1 MPYFAQLPLSC
12 YFAVIKFR
20 GKSGLNYQYV
30 LQRLLSAIVVVLGVT
45 IVVFIIVQVVPG
57 DPARVMLGPYA
68 SDEAVLGLRERLGL
82 DRPIPEQYLLWLG
95 RAVRGDL
102 GQSLLNGQE
111 VSALLA
117 GRIGPSFELAM
128 VSLAIALAIAFPIGL
143 ISALKPGSGIDVV
156 TTLFSQIGVSV
167 PTFWMGILLVIVVSL
182 NLGWLPPSGYTPIT
196 EDPWDWLA
204 HIILPA
210 FTAGFVSASI
220 QTRFIR
226 SAMLDVLNANYVQTA
241 RAKGLA
247 ERAVVLNHA
256 LRNALIN
263 IVTIIGLQ
271 VTALFSGIV
280 IVEVVFSWPG
290 LGRLALNAVEE
301 RDYPLLQGAVLVVA
315 IMVTMVNL
323 FVDLLYFLLDPRI
336 EYV

>member
-1 MPYFAQLPLSC
+1 
-12 YFAVIKFR
+12 
-20 GKSGLNYQYV
+20 LNYQYV
-30 LQRLLSAIVVVLGVT
+30 AQRLLLALVVVLGIT
-45 IVVFIIVQVVPG
+45 FVVFMIMQIVPG
-57 DPARVMLGPYA
+57 DPARVILGPYA
-68 SDEAVLGLRERLGL
+68 SDESVAGLRDRLGL
-82 DRPIPEQYLLWLG
+82 DRPFLEQYLTWLSK
-95 RAVRGDL
+95 AVRGDF
-102 GQSLLNGQE
+102 GQSLLNSQE
-111 VSALLA
+111 VAPQLR

-128 VSLAIALAIAFPIGL
+128 VSLVIGLVIAFPIGI
-143 ISALKPGSGIDVV
+143 ISALRPGSAIDIIATV
-156 TTLFSQIGVSV
+156 FSQIGVSI
-167 PTFWMGILLVIVVSL
+167 PSFWMGILLIIIFSL
-182 NLGWLPPSGYTPIT
+182 NLDLLPPSGYTPIW
-196 EDPWDWLA
+196 EDAGDWLA

-247 ERAVVLNHA
+247 ERTVIMRHA

-271 VTALFSGIV
+271 ITALFSGIV

-290 LGRLALNAVEE
+290 LGRLAFNAVEE
-301 RDYPLLQGAVLVVA
+301 RDYPLLQGAVMVVA
-315 IMVTMVNL
+315 VMVTLVNL

-336 EYV
+336 EYA

>member
-1 MPYFAQLPLSC
+1 M
-12 YFAVIKFR
+12 
-20 GKSGLNYQYV
+20 NYQYIV
-30 LQRLLSAIVVVLGVT
+30 QRLLLALVVILGVT
-45 IVVFIIVQVVPG
+45 FVVFMIMQIVPG
-57 DPARVMLGPYA
+57 DPARVVLGPYA
-68 SDEAVLGLRERLGL
+68 NDESVRGLRDRLGL
-82 DRPIPEQYLLWLG
+82 DRPFLEQYISWLG
-95 RAVRGDL
+95 GALQGDF

-111 VSALLA
+111 VAPQLW

-128 VSLAIALAIAFPIGL
+128 VSLAIGLAIAFPIGI
-143 ISALKPGSGIDVV
+143 ISALKPGSAIDIVA
-156 TTLFSQIGVSV
+156 TMFSQIGVSV
-167 PTFWMGILLVIVVSL
+167 PTFWMGILLVIIFSL
-182 NLGWLPPSGYTPIT
+182 NLNLLPPSGYTPIA
-196 EDPWDWLA
+196 EDPGDWLA

-226 SAMLDVLNANYVQTA
+226 SAMLDVLNANYIQTA

-247 ERAVVLNHA
+247 ERTVVGRHA

-271 VTALFSGIV
+271 ITALFSGIV

-290 LGRLALNAVEE
+290 LGRLAFNAVEE

-315 IMVTMVNL
+315 VMVTLVNL
-323 FVDLLYFLLDPRI
+323 LVDLLYFLLDPRI

>member
-1 MPYFAQLPLSC
+1 M
-12 YFAVIKFR
+12 
-20 GKSGLNYQYV
+20 NYQYIV
-30 LQRLLSAIVVVLGVT
+30 QRLLLALVVVLGVT
-45 IVVFIIVQVVPG
+45 FVVFMIMQIVPG
-57 DPARVMLGPYA
+57 DPARVVLGPYA
-68 SDEAVLGLRERLGL
+68 NDEAVAGLRDRLGL
-82 DRPIPEQYLLWLG
+82 DRPFLEQYVSWLG
-95 RAVRGDL
+95 DALRGDF

-111 VSALLA
+111 VAPQLW

-128 VSLAIALAIAFPIGL
+128 VSLAIGLAIAFPIGI
-143 ISALKPGSGIDVV
+143 ISALKPGSAIDIAA
-156 TTLFSQIGVSV
+156 TMFSQIGVSV
-167 PTFWMGILLVIVVSL
+167 PTFWMGIVLVIVFSL
-182 NLGWLPPSGYTPIT
+182 NLDLLPPSGYTSIA
-196 EDPWDWLA
+196 EDPGDWLA

-226 SAMLDVLNANYVQTA
+226 SAMLDVLNANYIQTA

-247 ERAVVLNHA
+247 ERTVVVRHA

-271 VTALFSGIV
+271 ITALFSGIV

-290 LGRLALNAVEE
+290 LGRLAFNAVEE

-315 IMVTMVNL
+315 VMVTLVNL
-323 FVDLLYFLLDPRI
+323 LVDLLYFLLDPRI

>member
-1 MPYFAQLPLSC
+1 M
-12 YFAVIKFR
+12 
-20 GKSGLNYQYV
+20 NYQYV
-30 LQRLLSAIVVVLGVT
+30 VQRLLLALVVVLGIT
-45 IVVFIIVQVVPG
+45 FVVFMIMQIVPG
-57 DPARVMLGPYA
+57 DPARVILGPYA
-68 SDEAVLGLRERLGL
+68 SDESVAGLRDRLGL
-82 DRPIPEQYLLWLG
+82 DRPFFEQYLTWLSKV
-95 RAVRGDL
+95 ARGDF

-111 VSALLA
+111 VAPQLR

-128 VSLAIALAIAFPIGL
+128 VSLVIGLVIAFPIGI
-143 ISALKPGSGIDVV
+143 ISALKPGSAIDIIA
-156 TTLFSQIGVSV
+156 TIFSQIGVSV
-167 PTFWMGILLVIVVSL
+167 PSFWMGILLIIIFSL
-182 NLGWLPPSGYTPIT
+182 NLELLPPSGYTPIG
-196 EDPWDWLA
+196 EDAGDWLA

-241 RAKGLA
+241 RAKGLT
-247 ERAVVLNHA
+247 ERRVVMRHA

-271 VTALFSGIV
+271 ITALFSGIV

-290 LGRLALNAVEE
+290 LGRLAFNAVEE
-301 RDYPLLQGAVLVVA
+301 RDYPLLQGAVMVVA
-315 IMVTMVNL
+315 IMVTLVNL

-336 EYV
+336 EYA